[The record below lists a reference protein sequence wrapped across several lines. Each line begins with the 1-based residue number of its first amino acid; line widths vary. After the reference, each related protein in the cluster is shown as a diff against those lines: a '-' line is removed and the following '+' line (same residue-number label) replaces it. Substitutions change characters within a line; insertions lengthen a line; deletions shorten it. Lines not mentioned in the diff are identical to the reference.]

1 MSINDALLPEFDREM
16 GATRRVLE
24 RVPDAHL
31 EWSPHERSMSLGQ
44 LATHIGELPAWAPR
58 ILEQSVFELGPDEIR
73 RPAAPS
79 CAAVLESFDRHAGA
93 ARAALA
99 ARTDAEYLDRW
110 TLRREGRNVFTLPKA
125 AVIRT
130 MVMNHMVHHRG
141 QLTVYL
147 RLLGVPLPPLYG
159 PSADEAT

>member
-16 GATRRVLE
+16 AATRRLLALI
-24 RVPDAHL
+24 PDAHL
-31 EWSPHERSMSLGQ
+31 AWAPHEKSMSLARLGTH
-44 LATHIGELPAWAPR
+44 LAELPAWAPR
-58 ILEQSVFELGPDEIR
+58 ILEQSLFDLDANPIER
-73 RPAAPS
+73 REAPS
-79 CAAVLESFDRHAGA
+79 VAAMLDLFDRTVAT

-99 ARTDAEYLDRW
+99 ARTDGEYLARW
-110 TLRREGRNVFTLPKA
+110 TFRKDGHDVFTLPRA

-130 MVMNHMVHHRG
+130 MVMNHAIHHRG

-159 PSADEAT
+159 PTADEGA